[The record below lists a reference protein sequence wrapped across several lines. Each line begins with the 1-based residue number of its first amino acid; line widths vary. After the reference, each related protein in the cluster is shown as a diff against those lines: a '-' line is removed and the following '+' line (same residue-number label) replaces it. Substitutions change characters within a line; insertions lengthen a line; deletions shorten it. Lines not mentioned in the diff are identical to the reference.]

1 MRTVK
6 TQWPLFCQSRSI
18 DLTEQQMHAMRNV
31 LISHREAFPEEAS
44 PFSWVWDE
52 ISLKRKQAQGRARKV
67 VDEETEQE

>member
-1 MRTVK
+1 
-6 TQWPLFCQSRSI
+6 
-18 DLTEQQMHAMRNV
+18 MHAMRNV